1 MQKIKTEKIHEKK
14 KTETNQSFRE
24 VRERV
29 LGEERLRAGIG
40 TLSEKTTHMILKNFY
55 EPDVDRQEVPVGN
68 YVADIFTGQEII
80 EIQSAGF
87 GKMRDKLEAFLLEY
101 PVTIVHPI
109 PHIKWLIWIDEETGT
124 LSAPH
129 KSPKRGNA
137 YDAFLELYRI
147 RDYLADRHL
156 TVKLLMMEL
165 EEYKLLNGYG
175 KNRKIRASK
184 YDRIP
189 LNIIEE
195 ITIERPEDLMQF
207 VPLDLEEPFT
217 KKQFARAAHIDERM
231 AGLAI
236 KLYQYYG
243 MMEQTGKDGRA
254 YLYKI
259 MI

>member
-1 MQKIKTEKIHEKK
+1 MRQTEAGMDTQK
-14 KTETNQSFRE
+14 QRFRE
-24 VRERV
+24 VKEKM
-29 LGEERLRAGIG
+29 LGEERLRASIG
-40 TLSEKTTHMILKNFY
+40 TLSEKTTHMILKNYY
-55 EPDVDRQEVPVGN
+55 EPDVDKQEIPIGN

-87 GKMRDKLEAFLLEY
+87 GKMRDKLEAFLPEY

-109 PHIKWLIWIDEETGT
+109 PHIKRLIWIDQETGA

-129 KSPKRGNA
+129 RSPKKGNA

-156 TVKLLMMEL
+156 TVKLLLMEL

-175 KNRKIRASK
+175 KNKKIRASK

-189 LNIIEE
+189 LDIIEE
-195 ITIERPEDLMQF
+195 IVIERPEDLMQF
-207 VPLDLEEPFT
+207 VPLELEEPFT
-217 KKQFARAAHIDERM
+217 VKQFAKAARINDRM
-231 AGLAI
+231 ASLAI

-243 MMEQTGKDGRA
+243 MMERIGKNGRA
-254 YLYKI
+254 YLYETREKSR
-259 MI
+259 

>member
-1 MQKIKTEKIHEKK
+1 MNTNQKFQEVKEKI
-14 KTETNQSFRE
+14 
-24 VRERV
+24 
-29 LGEERLRAGIG
+29 LGEQRLRASIG
-40 TLSEKTTHMILKNFY
+40 TLSEKTTHMILKNYY
-55 EPDVDRQEVPVGN
+55 EPDVDKQEIPIGN

-87 GKMRDKLEAFLLEY
+87 GKLRDKLEAFLPEY

-109 PHIKWLIWIDEETGT
+109 PHIKWLIWIDEETGA
-124 LSAPH
+124 LSTPH
-129 KSPKRGNA
+129 KSPKKGNV

-156 TVKLLMMEL
+156 TVKLLLMEL

-175 KNRKIRASK
+175 KNKKIRASK

-195 ITIERPEDLMQF
+195 IVIERPEDLMQF
-207 VPLDLEEPFT
+207 VPLDLEEFFT
-217 KKQFARAAHIDERM
+217 KKQFAKAVRIDERM
-231 AGLAI
+231 ASLAI

-243 MMEQTGKDGRA
+243 MMEQVGKDGRA
-254 YLYKI
+254 YLYEIKESHV
-259 MI
+259 

>member
-1 MQKIKTEKIHEKK
+1 MNTNQKFQEVKEKI
-14 KTETNQSFRE
+14 
-24 VRERV
+24 
-29 LGEERLRAGIG
+29 LGEQRLRASIG
-40 TLSEKTTHMILKNFY
+40 TLSEKTTHIILKNYY
-55 EPDVDRQEVPVGN
+55 EPDVDKQEIPIGN

-87 GKMRDKLEAFLLEY
+87 GKLRDKLEAFLPEY

-109 PHIKWLIWIDEETGT
+109 PHIKWLIWIDEETGA
-124 LSAPH
+124 LSTPH
-129 KSPKRGNA
+129 KSPKKGNV

-156 TVKLLMMEL
+156 TVKLLLMEL

-175 KNRKIRASK
+175 KNKKIRASK

-195 ITIERPEDLMQF
+195 IVIERPEDLMQF
-207 VPLDLEEPFT
+207 VPLDLEESFT
-217 KKQFARAAHIDERM
+217 KKQFAKAVRIDERM
-231 AGLAI
+231 ASLAI

-243 MMEQTGKDGRA
+243 MMEQVGKDGRA
-254 YLYKI
+254 YLYEIKENHV
-259 MI
+259 

>member
-1 MQKIKTEKIHEKK
+1 MHEQK
-14 KTETNQSFRE
+14 KTDTNQRFRK
-24 VRERV
+24 VRERM
-29 LGEERLRAGIG
+29 LGEERLRASIG

-55 EPDVDRQEVPVGN
+55 EPDVDRQEVPIGN

-87 GKMRDKLEAFLLEY
+87 GKMRDKLEAFLPEY

-109 PHIKWLIWIDEETGT
+109 PHIKWLIWIDEETGA

-129 KSPKRGNA
+129 KSPKKGNI

-156 TVKLLMMEL
+156 TVKLLLLEL

-175 KNRKIRASK
+175 KNRKIRASR

-189 LNIIEE
+189 LNIVEE
-195 ITIERPEDLMQF
+195 IVIERPEDLMQF
-207 VPLDLEEPFT
+207 VPLDLGEPFT
-217 KKQFARAAHIDERM
+217 RKQFAKAARIDERM

-254 YLYKI
+254 YLYETRD
-259 MI
+259 

>member
-1 MQKIKTEKIHEKK
+1 MNTNQKFQEVKEKI
-14 KTETNQSFRE
+14 
-24 VRERV
+24 
-29 LGEERLRAGIG
+29 LGEQRLRASIG
-40 TLSEKTTHMILKNFY
+40 TLSEKTTHMILKNYY
-55 EPDVDRQEVPVGN
+55 EPDVDKQEIPIGN

-87 GKMRDKLEAFLLEY
+87 GKLRDKLEAFLPEY

-109 PHIKWLIWIDEETGT
+109 PHIKWLIWIDEETGA
-124 LSAPH
+124 LSTPH
-129 KSPKRGNA
+129 KSPKKGNV

-156 TVKLLMMEL
+156 TVKLLLMEL

-175 KNRKIRASK
+175 KNKKIRASK

-195 ITIERPEDLMQF
+195 IVIERPEDLMQF
-207 VPLDLEEPFT
+207 VPLDLEESFT
-217 KKQFARAAHIDERM
+217 KKQFAKAVRTDERM
-231 AGLAI
+231 ASLAI

-243 MMEQTGKDGRA
+243 MMEQVGKDGRA
-254 YLYKI
+254 YLYEIKESHV
-259 MI
+259 